1 MPRSMLASKRHRLL
15 YRGPYKT
22 SNGRLLHVK
31 RAGDP
36 RTRVMTMRKGED
48 VDAVL
53 ARYNADL
60 LKPKVPAAPAAAAAT
75 DTTTLPRRSRPK
87 QTISAEPP
95 KEQRGKR
102 SGSQPPLER
111 STRQKPGAPPPLHAV
126 GTTVRFEKSLYT
138 VHAATP
144 TLPTGTYSL
153 RNVKTKKI
161 IHGIEGEDVSSR
173 AMPHLGAKT
182 AQPLKSASTLMSLAR
197 SAVLAAFMDVAEA
210 DFKLPIQRLREQKC
224 APHILSSDAA
234 HKRCKG
240 HLLLPT
246 LTFATGTHKGKHP
259 VNVLGPGDI
268 IFFPGKLPHGTIN
281 HESWAERDKYT
292 KAHVSIVMQ
301 ISEYLFS
308 CGGNFDRSKL
318 DEDMA
323 KLAVLDAKDPKGRWV
338 DAAWIPV
345 HNTHKP
351 IKKLTDDLKHPK
363 EFKADKM
370 AFVEEGKY
378 ILYDEKTNEIYTFCE
393 IRAHP
398 ETAKVMRTHFEPMKD
413 MHSEDYKGAY
423 EHEEHLHFCAGRS
436 RDELKTDVTRSG
448 HEQRMHYLGPH
459 SDKANGPSRAFP
471 GDAWDERKVNVD
483 SVADLTL
490 YAAPTRQPNFWM
502 WSMKEVLYEELGDI
516 YRTSLPRVSTY
527 LVAMLATVE
536 THRRGHTDIG
546 LFFSSDRLAGFFAP
560 YAAVPTLHQPKLPL
574 P

>member
-22 SNGRLLHVK
+22 SNGRLMHVK

-161 IHGIEGEDVSSR
+161 IHGIKGEDVSSR

-197 SAVLAAFMDVAEA
+197 IAVLAAFMDVAEA
-210 DFKLPIQRLREQKC
+210 DFEQPIQRLRAQKC

-234 HKRCKG
+234 HKRCKAISCFRRSR
-240 HLLLPT
+240 LLPGST
-246 LTFATGTHKGKHP
+246 RA
-259 VNVLGPGDI
+259 N
-268 IFFPGKLPHGTIN
+268 
-281 HESWAERDKYT
+281 
-292 KAHVSIVMQ
+292 
-301 ISEYLFS
+301 
-308 CGGNFDRSKL
+308 
-318 DEDMA
+318 
-323 KLAVLDAKDPKGRWV
+323 
-338 DAAWIPV
+338 
-345 HNTHKP
+345 
-351 IKKLTDDLKHPK
+351 
-363 EFKADKM
+363 
-370 AFVEEGKY
+370 
-378 ILYDEKTNEIYTFCE
+378 
-393 IRAHP
+393 IR
-398 ETAKVMRTHFEPMKD
+398 
-413 MHSEDYKGAY
+413 
-423 EHEEHLHFCAGRS
+423 
-436 RDELKTDVTRSG
+436 
-448 HEQRMHYLGPH
+448 
-459 SDKANGPSRAFP
+459 
-471 GDAWDERKVNVD
+471 
-483 SVADLTL
+483 
-490 YAAPTRQPNFWM
+490 
-502 WSMKEVLYEELGDI
+502 
-516 YRTSLPRVSTY
+516 
-527 LVAMLATVE
+527 
-536 THRRGHTDIG
+536 
-546 LFFSSDRLAGFFAP
+546 
-560 YAAVPTLHQPKLPL
+560 
-574 P
+574 